1 MNVWDLKQGDELAE
15 RFELGP
21 ISRTDVVRY
30 QGASGDFQP
39 IHHDQGFAQAA
50 GYDAP
55 LVIGMY
61 PAGAA
66 SVWAAEYFGPETV
79 RETSIRWS
87 GMVWPGDV
95 LLGVGCIEQTERDS
109 RRLLI
114 SITNQKDELVLT
126 LRMRFVQNQPK

>member
-1 MNVWDLKQGDELAE
+1 MSVWDLKEGDQLAE
-15 RFELGP
+15 QFVLGP
-21 ISRTDVVRY
+21 ISQTDVVRY

-39 IHHDQGFAQAA
+39 IHHDQDFAQAA

-66 SVWAAEYFGPETV
+66 SVWAAEFFGPETV
-79 RETSIRWS
+79 RETCVRWS

-95 LLGVGCIEQTERDS
+95 INGTVHIDS
-109 RRLLI
+109 AIDSTRW
-114 SITNQKDELVLT
+114 ITMALMNSRNETVIT
-126 LRMRFVQNQPK
+126 LRMRFVRDD